1 MNQPKQAEAFEL
13 NIPNPLSELVASCAV
28 YCQVDCCGTNALD
41 ENAFSILPWI
51 RENGEETAR
60 TALAQLRTA
69 IEQTS
74 THKGPIVENSAFCET
89 WAHGK
94 ECADYLT
101 KWYRELDRALG
112 FSRHGCPSPSERM
125 LEATSRGGS
134 DFFLE
139 VRRLTMEA
147 GTMEHCGSNAEALAM
162 YSMIAKLDASD
173 ESIASCVKWARQ
185 KMLESPTS
193 EGRPGS

>member
-1 MNQPKQAEAFEL
+1 VNQPEQANAFEL
-13 NIPNPLSELVASCAV
+13 NIPNPLSALFASCAV

-41 ENAFSILPWI
+41 ENAFSMFPWI

-74 THKGPIVENSAFCET
+74 THGGPIVENLAFRET

-94 ECADYLT
+94 ECADYLMV
-101 KWYRELDRALG
+101 WYRELDRALG

-139 VRRLTMEA
+139 VRRLTGEA
-147 GTMEHCGSNAEALAM
+147 GFMEHSGCNAEAIAV
-162 YSMIAKLDASD
+162 YSMIARLDASD
-173 ESIASCVKWARQ
+173 ESIASCVKWARHRIEPL
-185 KMLESPTS
+185 KS
-193 EGRPGS
+193 ERRPEP